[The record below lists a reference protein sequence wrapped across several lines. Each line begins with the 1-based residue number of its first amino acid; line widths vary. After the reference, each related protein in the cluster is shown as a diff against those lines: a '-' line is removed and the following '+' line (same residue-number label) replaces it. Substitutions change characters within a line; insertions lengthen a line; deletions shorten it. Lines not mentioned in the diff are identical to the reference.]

1 MSDEIERI
9 APATPNPALRP
20 QPESDPYSAE
30 NLFCTSGKDNVYR
43 FVYGPEGG
51 IASVEGVP
59 EEEQFFAQMPKKKP
73 KTNKRGNRW
82 L

>member
-1 MSDEIERI
+1 MPPD
-9 APATPNPALRP
+9 PDY
-20 QPESDPYSAE
+20 DPYGKDAGK
-30 NLFCTSGKDNVYR
+30 LGSGKEAVYR
-43 FVYGPEGG
+43 FIYGPEGG

-59 EEEQFFAQMPKKKP
+59 EEEQFFAELPRKKP